1 MAEQTIFWKH
11 PHLGNGCYTVDT
23 ATPKDAAEWAADELP
38 GDLVEDDGDEMD
50 EMLIRDDL
58 SIKVWIGS
66 HSTMPSGEP
75 DYELV

>member
-1 MAEQTIFWKH
+1 MPEQTIFWKH

-38 GDLVEDDGDEMD
+38 GDLVEDDGDEWD
-50 EMLIRDDL
+50 EMRIRDDL
-58 SIKVWIGS
+58 SIKVWAGS

>member
-1 MAEQTIFWKH
+1 MPEQTIFWKH

-38 GDLVEDDGDEMD
+38 GDLVEDYDDEFDEMR
-50 EMLIRDDL
+50 IRNDL
-58 SIKVWIGS
+58 SIKVWTGS

>member
-1 MAEQTIFWKH
+1 MPEQTIFWKH

-23 ATPKDAAEWAADELP
+23 ASPKDAAEWAADELP
-38 GDLVEDDGDEMD
+38 GDLVEDDGDERD
-50 EMLIRDDL
+50 EMRIRDDL
-58 SIKVWIGS
+58 SIKVWTGS